1 MRYWLLGALVVILMF
16 STISM
21 AKPWFYLLSLNT
33 KGQLDLELGPPYAE
47 NVLDEKNPDITEYL
61 YRGGHVKPLCI
72 DYAMRYTQ
80 NTLTSW
86 TWHFCR
92 GAPPLVTSPEEA
104 PKQHSPFKS

>member
-1 MRYWLLGALVVILMF
+1 MRYWLLGALGVILMF

-61 YRGGHVKPLCI
+61 YRGGHIKPLCI
-72 DYAMRYTQ
+72 DYAIRYTQ
-80 NTLTSW
+80 YTLTSW
-86 TWHFCR
+86 TWRFCQ
-92 GAPPLVTSPEEA
+92 GAPETSA
-104 PKQHSPFKS
+104 SPGTAEDTSKPFRN